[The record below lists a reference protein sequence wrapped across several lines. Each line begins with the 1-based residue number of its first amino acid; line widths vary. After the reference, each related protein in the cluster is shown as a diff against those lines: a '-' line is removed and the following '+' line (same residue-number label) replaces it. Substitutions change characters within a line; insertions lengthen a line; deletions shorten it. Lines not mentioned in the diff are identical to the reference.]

1 MASSDR
7 DSHLFSGG
15 PKRILALDG
24 GGIRGVLSLRI
35 LNRMESM
42 IRSRT
47 GNKSATLSDYFD
59 LIGGTS
65 TGAIIAA
72 GLAMGWDVKKLV
84 RMYDKFGE
92 AVFESDFFRRGL
104 LRPKFSEKV
113 LVDQLKANFGNVTLG
128 SDKLKTG
135 LAVVMKRLDTGS
147 PWVVFNNPRG
157 KYFEQRPGSN
167 AIPNKDFLVRDV
179 VRASTAAPT
188 YFKPELIEVG
198 ADQKGAFVDGGVS
211 PHNNPALLLFMLS
224 TINGYGLN
232 WPVGEDNL
240 LLVSVGTG
248 NALPGQSADSVMKT
262 KAAKLGITALASL
275 MDDASVLNDTM
286 LQWFS
291 RSATARPIDRELG
304 DLGTD
309 LIGGN
314 ALLTYLRYQAW
325 LEKDWLR
332 DNLNIEL
339 AKKELDAL
347 AKMDKPENVRR
358 LSEIGDAVADRL
370 VEERHFPSAFDV

>member
-7 DSHLFSGG
+7 DLHLFSGG

-35 LNRMESM
+35 LNRMESI

-198 ADQKGAFVDGGVS
+198 AGQKGAFVDGGVS

-275 MDDASVLNDTM
+275 MDDASVLNETM

-309 LIGGN
+309 LLGGN

-325 LEKDWLR
+325 LDKDWLR

-347 AKMDKPENVRR
+347 AEMDKPENVRR

>member
-35 LNRMESM
+35 LNRMESI

-275 MDDASVLNDTM
+275 MDDASVLNETM

-309 LIGGN
+309 LLGGN

-325 LEKDWLR
+325 LDKDWLR

-347 AKMDKPENVRR
+347 AEMDKPENVRR
-358 LSEIGDAVADRL
+358 LSEIGDAVAARL
-370 VEERHFPSAFDV
+370 VEERHFPPAFDV

>member
-35 LNRMESM
+35 LNRMESI

-275 MDDASVLNDTM
+275 MDDASVLNETM

-309 LIGGN
+309 LLGGN

-325 LEKDWLR
+325 LDKDWLR

-347 AKMDKPENVRR
+347 AEMDKPENVRR
-358 LSEIGDAVADRL
+358 LSEIGDAVSDRL

>member
-198 ADQKGAFVDGGVS
+198 SDQKGAFVDGGVS

-248 NALPGQSADSVMKT
+248 NALPGQSADSVMKA

-275 MDDASVLNDTM
+275 MDDASVLNETM

-309 LIGGN
+309 LLGGN

-325 LEKDWLR
+325 LDKDWLR

-347 AKMDKPENVRR
+347 AEMDKPENVRR
-358 LSEIGDAVADRL
+358 LSEIGDAVAARL
-370 VEERHFPSAFDV
+370 VEERHFPPAFDV

>member
-35 LNRMESM
+35 LNRMESI

-275 MDDASVLNDTM
+275 MDDASVLNETM

-309 LIGGN
+309 LLGGN

-325 LEKDWLR
+325 LDKDWLR

>member
-35 LNRMESM
+35 LNRMESI

-157 KYFEQRPGSN
+157 QYFEQRPGSN

-248 NALPGQSADSVMKT
+248 NALPGQSADSVMKA

-275 MDDASVLNDTM
+275 MDDASVLNETM

-309 LIGGN
+309 LLGGN

-325 LEKDWLR
+325 LDKDWLR

-347 AKMDKPENVRR
+347 AEMDKPENVRR

>member
-35 LNRMESM
+35 LNRMESI

-198 ADQKGAFVDGGVS
+198 SDQKGAFVDGGVS

-248 NALPGQSADSVMKT
+248 NALPGQSADSVMKA

-275 MDDASVLNDTM
+275 MDDASVLNETM

-309 LIGGN
+309 LLGGN

-325 LEKDWLR
+325 LDKDWLR

-347 AKMDKPENVRR
+347 AEMDKPENVRR
-358 LSEIGDAVADRL
+358 LSEIGDAVAARL
-370 VEERHFPSAFDV
+370 VEERHFPPAFDV